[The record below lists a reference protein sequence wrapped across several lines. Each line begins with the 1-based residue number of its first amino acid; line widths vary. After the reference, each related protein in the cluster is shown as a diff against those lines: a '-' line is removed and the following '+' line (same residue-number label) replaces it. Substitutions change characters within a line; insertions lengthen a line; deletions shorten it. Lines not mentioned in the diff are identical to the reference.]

1 MADVANIRKLAQ
13 SLQDKSPGLF
23 IKTEGGKVELTKDAN
38 DYDVILTILDGTT
51 VEGSL
56 LNTLNKFGV
65 KLDLSDPEIAG
76 WWNDVDYD
84 GKSDQPT
91 LVNVY
96 TMLAY
101 DANEYFEEND
111 TQARKNTLLLL
122 KITQKVL
129 QDVTKEQYR
138 IVELKREGLE
148 NRRKRVDTITAN
160 IRKVLSD
167 GTTDQQ
173 KFDLVVQE
181 FNAFKDGFSEY
192 VVESLKTGRDLRER
206 LDAEFEEENS
216 ALASTIGAQGKI
228 DNNKQVV
235 AETQKMDL
243 LEQSANVHLL
253 KLNKH
258 IIEQQSAFIR
268 HLQDALIMTHAQFVK
283 KLSVKEGPREWGKEA
298 DNLVGFMSEKVELLG
313 LGVQK
318 RFIVSSEFSDAVD
331 AMYKDVNTAL
341 LDLVKRIMI
350 TLNTMISKLTSPGLR
365 ERPVPVEPCFPYE
378 AENGALSCW
387 KRGTERSVL
396 KAEFSRVNDADIQ
409 VVCCKKHKAELEL
422 VRGITITGYVMHK
435 VDASRRIWVMN
446 VKNGF

>member
-96 TMLAY
+96 TMLAS

-138 IVELKREGLE
+138 IVELKREELE

-258 IIEQQSAFIR
+258 IIEQQSAFIG

-283 KLSVKEGPREWGKEA
+283 KLDRKSV
-298 DNLVGFMSEKVELLG
+298 V
-313 LGVQK
+313 
-318 RFIVSSEFSDAVD
+318 
-331 AMYKDVNTAL
+331 
-341 LDLVKRIMI
+341 
-350 TLNTMISKLTSPGLR
+350 
-365 ERPVPVEPCFPYE
+365 
-378 AENGALSCW
+378 
-387 KRGTERSVL
+387 
-396 KAEFSRVNDADIQ
+396 
-409 VVCCKKHKAELEL
+409 
-422 VRGITITGYVMHK
+422 
-435 VDASRRIWVMN
+435 
-446 VKNGF
+446 

>member
-96 TMLAY
+96 TMLAS

-138 IVELKREGLE
+138 IVELKREELE

-258 IIEQQSAFIR
+258 IIEQQSAFIG

-298 DNLVGFMSEKVELLG
+298 DNLVGFMSEKVELLS

>member
-13 SLQDKSPGLF
+13 SLLDKSPGLF

-65 KLDLSDPEIAG
+65 KLDLYNPEIAG

-96 TMLAY
+96 TMLAS
-101 DANEYFEEND
+101 DANEYFEKND

-138 IVELKREGLE
+138 TVELKREELE

-216 ALASTIGAQGKI
+216 ALASTIRAQGKI

-258 IIEQQSAFIR
+258 IIEQQSAFIG

-298 DNLVGFMSEKVELLG
+298 DNLVGFMSEKVELLS

-318 RFIVSSEFSDAVD
+318 RFIVSSEFSDAVE

-341 LDLVKRIMI
+341 LDLVKRIML

-435 VDASRRIWVMN
+435 VDASRRVWVMN